1 VSNYSIKY
9 VIDAQDKLSPILR
22 KIKDELKALD
32 KIGKDLSK
40 PIKMKI
46 DIKQIREQL
55 KKVKKLAEIK
65 AKVKADMTKFKAEL
79 SGITSKPIT
88 IRVHLD
94 LSRAKQQLRALQGR
108 LTRIRAGD
116 VIPHTPTNQP
126 MSASARHRDGM
137 SAAAIGGATLAV
149 GVTDAMNMDRAMTSL
164 AKATNGTRPFLK
176 SLKNMAIQMESETG
190 KSAVGFVDMLT
201 DASKAGVAVEN
212 LNQSVRDGAM
222 VSAAWD
228 MSVEDTSDALTHIR
242 SGLYSSI
249 PVFKDQ
255 QAEVMKTAAAIA
267 YLADKTET
275 SEWFMANYIGR
286 TAGLSTAFGQ
296 SQDAVMA
303 AGAAFDAIGVQPEVA
318 ARAMNSAAA
327 SLGGFVKKLKADAP
341 ILKRLGMTRQQA
353 MRATNDDMIRM
364 IFNIAQASDGLEHLE
379 KVGVMTDIFGVGFGD
394 ELSRLGTALPIY
406 TRNLVKVGDKT
417 AQASTLQEQ
426 YTLDINSTNKAVGK
440 MTEGFKSMIGTA
452 VTPWLDAIGRS
463 GAVVMDFAKQ
473 HPIVGQMA
481 VMLSLF
487 AAGAFIASLGLFSL
501 AAIVGVIISPIGLMV
516 LGIMAAILLFQEM
529 WNNSETLRGSFK
541 SLGEI
546 LGEVNF
552 GFGGVSMSVNPVT
565 ATFRV
570 LGILV
575 GSLVMMFGQLVIWIQ
590 TVAMAWTAF
599 VTGNWSAIGDV
610 FGDGLDRMSDR
621 LREFRDRMANDF
633 TNNKLTIEEQ
643 YSQDEAGRKAAAMA
657 GLADAKGAGL
667 AGGMTNAGAA
677 SAFAVMQ
684 QRDAKAAADAKKL
697 ADAAAA
703 LTKKQEDAA
712 TKSMQASDALIKAA
726 GMMGGNSGGEFSMFL
741 GMNR

>member
-9 VIDAQDKLSPILR
+9 VIDAQDKLTPILR
-22 KIKDELKALD
+22 KIKDQIKAVD
-32 KIGKDLSK
+32 KLGKGLSK
-40 PIKMKI
+40 PIKMRIDVKQMRNELNKI
-46 DIKQIREQL
+46 
-55 KKVKKLAEIK
+55 KKLAAIK
-65 AKVKADMTKFKAEL
+65 ATIKADMTKFKAEL

-94 LSRAKQQLRALQGR
+94 LSRAKQQLRALQNRMSKINQGG
-108 LTRIRAGD
+108 LPNGGGAG
-116 VIPHTPTNQP
+116 QP
-126 MSASARHRDGM
+126 VTASARNRDGM

-149 GVTDAMNMDRAMTSL
+149 GIADAMSMDKAMTSL
-164 AKATNGTRPFLK
+164 AKATNGTQPMLK
-176 SLKNMAIQMESETG
+176 SLKNMAIAMESETG
-190 KSAVGFVDMLT
+190 KSAVGFVDMIT
-201 DASKAGVAVEN
+201 DASKAGIAVEN

-228 MSVEDTSDALTHIR
+228 MSVGDTSDALTHIR

-249 PVFKDQ
+249 TDYKEQ
-255 QAEVMKTAAAIA
+255 EAQVMKTAAAIA
-267 YLADKTET
+267 YLADTTEAG
-275 SEWFMANYIGR
+275 EYYLANYIGR

-296 SQDAVMA
+296 SEDAVMA
-303 AGAAFDAIGVQPEVA
+303 AGAAFEAIGIAPEVA

-327 SLGGFVKKLKADAP
+327 SLGGFVKKIKADSP
-341 ILKRLGMTRQQA
+341 ILKRLGMTQA
-353 MRATNDDMIRM
+353 QVIAETNRDMIGM
-364 IFNIAQASDGLEHLE
+364 IFNIAKASEGMDNLAR
-379 KVGVMTDIFGVGFGD
+379 VGVMTDIFGVGFGD
-394 ELSRLGTALPIY
+394 ELARLGSALPIY
-406 TRNLVKVGDKT
+406 TRNLVKVGNKS
-417 AQASTLQEQ
+417 AQASTLQQQ

-452 VTPWLDAIGRS
+452 VTPWLDAIGRA
-463 GAVVMDFAKQ
+463 GAKVMDFAKQ

-633 TNNKLTIEEQ
+633 
-643 YSQDEAGRKAAAMA
+643 
-657 GLADAKGAGL
+657 DAKGAGL